1 MAAKKKSGERKQPEE
16 DSPKGRRGASMGSI
30 DQMLSK
36 DTQMHLFKAGTELAM
51 ALDTMLPKGKMPE
64 EAKEHAKAAK
74 KEMLLMMR
82 ALIDAKLE
90 GCEKETSKSSSDGL
104 KKIDVE

>member
-16 DSPKGRRGASMGSI
+16 DSPKGRRGASKGSI

-36 DTQMHLFKAGTELAM
+36 DTQMHLFKAGSELAM
-51 ALDTMLPKGKMPE
+51 ALDTMLPKSKMPE

-90 GCEKETSKSSSDGL
+90 RCDEEESKGPSGGL
-104 KKIDVE
+104 KKISVE